1 MYFCFF
7 FIIFP
12 RKSPGPSFEQTLISF
27 TQGCFVPSLVEI
39 GPLVLDF
46 QNSFMYFRYFVII
59 SPWKRAWPFIWLNSN
74 LLHPRMLCAK
84 FGWNWSRGSGEEEE
98 NVKSL
103 QRQRRQTADKLWS
116 EKPIWAFGSGELK
129 LIRYLVTMSY
139 NYLVISI

>member
-46 QNSFMYFRYFVII
+46 QNSFMYFRYFVIF
-59 SPWKRAWPFIWLNSN
+59 SPWKRAWPFIWTNS
-74 LLHPRMLCAK
+74 PSPKDALCQV
-84 FGWNWSRGSGEEEE
+84 W
-98 NVKSL
+98 
-103 QRQRRQTADKLWS
+103 
-116 EKPIWAFGSGELK
+116 LK
-129 LIRYLVTMSY
+129 LTQGFRRRRRKCEKFSTTTTTDSGQIVIRKAHLSLWLRWAKINSLSRY
-139 NYLVISI
+139 NEL